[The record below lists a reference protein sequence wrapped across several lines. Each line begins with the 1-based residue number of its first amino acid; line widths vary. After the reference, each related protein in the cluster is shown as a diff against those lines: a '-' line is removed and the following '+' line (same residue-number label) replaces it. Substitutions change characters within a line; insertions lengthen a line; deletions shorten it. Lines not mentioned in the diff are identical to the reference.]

1 MADGELGIV
10 LMPGFFDCRDFRVF
24 RTTRI
29 VAMQTEADEHR
40 VKKGM
45 NGYMDKIRLTLGE
58 HEVDAYI
65 DESVLPDGILAE
77 YCLVK
82 NGYQLR
88 VS

>member
-1 MADGELGIV
+1 MVIW
-10 LMPGFFDCRDFRVF
+10 
-24 RTTRI
+24 I
-29 VAMQTEADEHR
+29 
-40 VKKGM
+40 K
-45 NGYMDKIRLTLGE
+45 LTLGE

>member
-1 MADGELGIV
+1 
-10 LMPGFFDCRDFRVF
+10 
-24 RTTRI
+24 
-29 VAMQTEADEHR
+29 
-40 VKKGM
+40 M

-65 DESVLPDGILAE
+65 DESVLPDGILVE

-82 NGYQLR
+82 NGYQLH